1 MGMRAL
7 DFRKAVEGVGGD
19 VRAIVVQ
26 RRVPVGRIA
35 RVWRGPLRIG
45 RIVRSRNDGR
55 MLEQTGRIA
64 VLRREHRACRQRDGE
79 CEK

>member
-26 RRVPVGRIA
+26 RRVPVGRPA
-35 RVWRGPLRIG
+35 CLRGWALRIG
-45 RIVRSRNDGR
+45 WIVGARLNRR
-55 MLEQTGRIA
+55 MLEQTWRIA
-64 VLRREHRACRQRDGE
+64 VFRCEPGARRQRDDE